1 MENLHVL
8 RHEEVILAYIRF
20 NFVFTDQSSLLCGL
34 SDTYCTLTLAT
45 EEGKCI

>member
-8 RHEEVILAYIRF
+8 RHEEVILVYTQFIFAF
-20 NFVFTDQSSLLCGL
+20 MDQCSLLCGL
-34 SDTYCTLTLAT
+34 SDTYCTLTLTT